1 MDADGSG
8 DLDPTEL
15 VPIILEAAK
24 SHGDG
29 DYTVTQEQA
38 VEFCKIFDDDGNGK
52 SFGESLQ
59 SILLFVCPLLVVCFN
74 VLSEIDLIAMKP
86 LAFQPFLITTA

>member
-1 MDADGSG
+1 VDADGSG
-8 DLDPTEL
+8 DLDPGEL

-52 SFGESLQ
+52 
-59 SILLFVCPLLVVCFN
+59 PLRKSCAATKN
-74 VLSEIDLIAMKP
+74 VSSDVDLIPNP
-86 LAFQPFLITTA
+86 LSLSIFFHCQVCWIAKSS